1 MSIQISDK
9 ILEKGEYVEEKTT
22 KILFTCTPPLVHTG
36 PIGQLMAGIKT
47 EHQLMLD
54 LG

>member
-9 ILEKGEYVEEKTT
+9 ILEKGEYVEEKT
-22 KILFTCTPPLVHTG
+22 FTCTTPLVHTG